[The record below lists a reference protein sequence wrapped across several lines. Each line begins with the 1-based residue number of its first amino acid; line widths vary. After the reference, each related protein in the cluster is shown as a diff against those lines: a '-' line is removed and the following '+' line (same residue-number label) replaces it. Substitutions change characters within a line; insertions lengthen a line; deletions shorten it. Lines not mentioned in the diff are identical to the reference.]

1 MSQAPADALLA
12 AAGLPALEWS
22 DWRTP
27 FLFFTGKGG
36 VGKTTVASAVAV
48 ALSDAGRRVLV
59 VSTDPASN
67 LSDVFGMVVTTKPGA
82 VPGVPGLEV
91 MNLDPDAAAAA
102 YRERVIAPYRGI
114 VPEMELRSIEEQLA
128 GECTVEVAAFDHFTQ
143 LIVDPELSGRF
154 DHVVFD
160 TAPTGH
166 TLRLLNLPSAWSHYI
181 ETSPEG
187 ASCLGPRSGL
197 QAQRSQYQAAVEQ
210 LADPARTTLILVA
223 RPEAGPLRE
232 AARASAELAA
242 QGIGNQR
249 LVVNGLF
256 TEPLAGDATAEALA
270 QHQQHALEVVPAAV
284 RTIGSA
290 SVPLVS
296 SDLTGVAALR
306 SLAAG
311 QAAHQHVDP
320 GQRDAGPPV
329 PDLDE
334 LVDELAEAGPG
345 AVLVLGKGGVGKTT
359 IAAAI
364 AVALARRGHDVHLS
378 TTDPAGRLTDVLA
391 DDTPGHLTLSRIDPE
406 AELARYTASRL
417 RAGDRLDSDRRALLE
432 EDLRSPCT
440 EELAVFGAFS
450 GLLSEARERYVIIDT
465 APSGHTLR
473 LLDLTGSYHRQ
484 VMHDAGTIH
493 RRITTPLMRLQDPNW
508 THMLI
513 VTHPALTPVSEAAAL
528 QDDLRRAGIE
538 PYGWVV
544 NASLTGTTTRDP
556 LLRSR
561 AALERPHLQ
570 RLCDELAARA
580 WLVPWQTET
589 VIGEAA
595 LGALAD
601 KTASN
606 PGARGESSH
615 QDRLI

>member
-1 MSQAPADALLA
+1 MSQVPADTQLA
-12 AAGLPALEWS
+12 ATVLPALEWG

-67 LSDVFGMVVTTKPGA
+67 LGDVFGMPVTAEPGA
-82 VPGVPGLEV
+82 VPGVSGLEV

-102 YRERVIAPYRGI
+102 YRERVIAPYRDS
-114 VPEMELRSIEEQLA
+114 VPETELRGIEEQLA

-143 LIVDPELSGRF
+143 LIVDRDLARRY

-166 TLRLLNLPSAWSHYI
+166 TLRLLNLPSAWSSYI

-197 QAQRSQYQAAVEQ
+197 GAQRSQYQAAVEQ
-210 LADPARTTLILVA
+210 LADPARTTLVLVA
-223 RPEAGPLRE
+223 RPEAGALRE

-242 QGIGNQR
+242 QHIANQR

-270 QHQQHALEVVPAAV
+270 RHQRQALEAMPAAL
-284 RTIGSA
+284 RTIGGA
-290 SVPLVS
+290 SVPLVAG
-296 SDLTGVAALR
+296 DLAGVAALR
-306 SLAAG
+306 SLVSG
-311 QAAHQHVDP
+311 QAPREQTTSAEL
-320 GQRDAGPPV
+320 DAGHPL
-329 PDLDE
+329 PDLDA

-359 IAAAI
+359 IAAAV
-364 AVALARRGHDVHLS
+364 AVAVARRGHDVHLS
-378 TTDPAGRLTDVLA
+378 TTDPAGRLSDVLA
-391 DDTPGHLTLSRIDPE
+391 DDAPEHLTVSRIDPA
-406 AELARYTASRL
+406 AELARYTAARL
-417 RAGDRLDSDRRALLE
+417 RLAERFEPDRRALLE

-450 GLLSEARERYVIIDT
+450 ALLSEARERFVIIDT

-484 VMHDAGTIH
+484 VMHDTGLTK
-493 RRITTPLMRLQDPNW
+493 RRITTPLMRLQDRSW
-508 THMLI
+508 TRMLI
-513 VTHPALTPVSEAAAL
+513 VTQPALTPVSEAAAL

-538 PYGWVV
+538 PFGWVV

-556 LLRSR
+556 LLRAR
-561 AALERPHLQ
+561 GALERPHMQ
-570 RLCDELAARA
+570 RVRDELAGRA

-595 LGALAD
+595 LAAVGGA
-601 KTASN
+601 
-606 PGARGESSH
+606 
-615 QDRLI
+615 